1 MLKEFSYLGEE
12 LAYEAVVTNP
22 RKIADG
28 RSLKPIPLMN
38 YIHL

>member
-22 RKIADG
+22 RKIADMVEVS
-28 RSLKPIPLMN
+28 SLFLMN
-38 YIHL
+38 YIHR